1 MFVTEYDTGIAGKL
15 TLGADEKGLCGSWFN
30 NDRYFLTGIDE
41 PLERND
47 QLAIFQ
53 KTSGWLDRYLAGERP
68 DPHELALHPRGT
80 EFQKRVWSELS
91 NIPYGAVV
99 TYGDIARGVERATG
113 KRTSARAVG
122 GAVGRNP
129 LCLIVP
135 CHRVIGASGSLTGF
149 GGGIPLKIVLLK
161 HEGIDVQ
168 QFKIPTKGTALEG
181 KRNAL
186 PWE

>member
-1 MFVTEYDTGIAGKL
+1 MYVTEYDTGIAGKL

-30 NDRYFLTGIDE
+30 NDRYYLTGIDE

-47 QLAIFQ
+47 QLPIFQ
-53 KTSGWLDRYLAGERP
+53 KTSEWLERYLAGERP

-91 NIPYGAVV
+91 NIPYGTVV
-99 TYGDIARGVERATG
+99 TYGDIARGVERAAG

-129 LCLIVP
+129 FCLIVP

-149 GGGIPLKIVLLK
+149 GGGIPLKIALLK
-161 HEGIDVQ
+161 HEGVDMQ
-168 QFKIPTKGTALEG
+168 RFKIPTKGTALEG

>member
-1 MFVTEYDTGIAGKL
+1 MYVTEYDTGIAGKL

-30 NDRYFLTGIDE
+30 NDRYYLTGIDE

-53 KTSGWLDRYLAGERP
+53 KTSEWLDRYLAGERP

-149 GGGIPLKIVLLK
+149 GGGLSLIHI
-161 HEGIDVQ
+161 
-168 QFKIPTKGTALEG
+168 
-181 KRNAL
+181 
-186 PWE
+186 